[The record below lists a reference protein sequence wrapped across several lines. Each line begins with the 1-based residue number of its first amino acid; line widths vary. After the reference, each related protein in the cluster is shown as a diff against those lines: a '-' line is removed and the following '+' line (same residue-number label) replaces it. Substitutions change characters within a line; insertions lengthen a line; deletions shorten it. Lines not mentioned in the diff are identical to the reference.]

1 MTKQTNEMRV
11 ALVGFGEAGR
21 AFAKGWGRERGMQFA
36 AYDIKSEDAAL
47 LAAGRDLDVD
57 IATSPAQALS
67 GAGLVFCLVTAD
79 QARVAAEQCAPF
91 LAPGTLWFDCN
102 SCAPDTKRAASEA
115 IAAVGAVYVDTA
127 VMAPVYPKLHETPL
141 LISGPGAK
149 AAEPFLAALGM
160 SARRL
165 GERVGDASSVKMLR
179 SVMIKGMEALYAE
192 CFLAARRA
200 GVEGEVIG
208 SLIASNPEI
217 DWFRQGGY
225 NLERMMQ
232 HGIRRAAEM
241 REVVVTLRDLGFPGD
256 MTEAVSDWQQ
266 RIGEMGLKDVEG
278 GLIER
283 ADRVLGQL

>member
-1 MTKQTNEMRV
+1 MAKPTNEMRV

-21 AFAKGWGRERGMQFA
+21 AFARGWGRDRGVRFA
-36 AYDIKSEDAAL
+36 AFDVKGDDPML
-47 LAAGRDLDVD
+47 RAAGQELGVE
-57 IATSPAQALS
+57 IAPDRARALT
-67 GAGLVFCLVTAD
+67 GAEHVFCLVTAD
-79 QARVAAEQCAPF
+79 QARVAAVECAPF

-102 SCAPDTKRAASEA
+102 SCAPDTKRAAAEA
-115 IAAVGAVYVDTA
+115 VEAAGALYVDTA
-127 VMAPVYPKLHETPL
+127 VMAPVYPKMHETPL
-141 LISGPGAK
+141 LISGPGAE
-149 AAEPFLAALGM
+149 AAEPFLAAMGM
-160 SARRL
+160 KARRL
-165 GERVGDASSVKMLR
+165 GARVGDASSVKMLR
-179 SVMIKGMEALYAE
+179 SVMIKGMEALSAE

-217 DWFRQGGY
+217 DWPRQGGY

-256 MTEAVSDWQQ
+256 VTAAVADWHQ
-266 RIGEMGLKDVEG
+266 RIGDMGLKDVEG

-283 ADRVLGQL
+283 ADKVLGQL